1 VANARV
7 DAKAKGPS
15 FSVDWR
21 SPETQPADSGDDGFS
36 CHVNNRSTKCEM
48 KIVCSSHAGFGINGI
63 SGSSMMDPGETAVS
77 VLLGVGLDA
86 LCFGALFLASCD
98 VRSLNSPY

>member
-1 VANARV
+1 
-7 DAKAKGPS
+7 
-15 FSVDWR
+15 
-21 SPETQPADSGDDGFS
+21 
-36 CHVNNRSTKCEM
+36 
-48 KIVCSSHAGFGINGI
+48 
-63 SGSSMMDPGETAVS
+63 MDPGETAVS